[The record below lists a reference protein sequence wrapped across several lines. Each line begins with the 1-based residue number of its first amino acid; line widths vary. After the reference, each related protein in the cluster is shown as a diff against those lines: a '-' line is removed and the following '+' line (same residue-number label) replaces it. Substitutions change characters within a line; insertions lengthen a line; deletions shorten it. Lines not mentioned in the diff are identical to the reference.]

1 MDNMDERYISKEE
14 VKPYRIQFHK
24 WMQAIREEIKEEG
37 ISFTYMF
44 VGSAKRNLVIRHHNK
59 GFDCDY
65 QIRITKNKNGYKAK
79 KIKHLFM
86 NALNKIVGKDGYSN
100 CENSSSSITIKKK
113 GNNANIVHSYDA
125 VVLQQKD
132 SETKILR
139 YRKPSKG
146 DDSYDFEPLP
156 DMSGFAD
163 NLRKINGSDMW
174 EKLRDI
180 YYKKKMKELTD
191 NRTGKKSFQI
201 LNEAVNE
208 VLNGK

>member
-1 MDNMDERYISKEE
+1 MDERYVSKED
-14 VKPYRIQFHK
+14 VKPYRKQFHD
-24 WMQAIREEIKEEG
+24 WMQSIREDIKEEG
-37 ISFTYMF
+37 ISFTYML

-86 NALNKIVGKDGYSN
+86 DALNKIVVKNGYSN
-100 CENSSSSITIKKK
+100 CENSSSSITIKMK
-113 GNNANIVHSYDA
+113 GNNSNIVHSYDV
-125 VVLQQKD
+125 VVLQQKN

-139 YRKPSKG
+139 YRKPPEG
-146 DDSYDFEPLP
+146 DDSYDFEPLL
-156 DMSGFAD
+156 DMSDFAD
-163 NLRKINGSDMW
+163 NLRKINGMEMW
-174 EKLRDI
+174 KKLRDI
-180 YYKKKMKELTD
+180 YYKKKMNELTD
-191 NRTGKKSFQI
+191 DRTGKKSFQI